1 MFREAVHT
9 RCGHGIDIVTG
20 RRFDIDGY
28 KVHDI
33 DGTLLTDDKID
44 KRLLSDQ
51 LLTRIPGKSD
61 GYSYFVPDLGE
72 SSLVGYH
79 SVDSGADRH
88 GNFVSQ
94 AYVGDFTDVY
104 PFTTFG
110 DDATWD
116 AKQTSESDYYKRI
129 PTFGTYTKSAIGS
142 RRFEMSDVAEFISHG
157 NRNLLL
163 RRLLSFIIDEFK
175 KPIGKRRSVI
185 IRDVSEHDI
194 EMWVKAAELAF
205 SPRIAASIS
214 FTTRIESLRS
224 NFYTVDDRMRYDGID
239 LTRGDEFQRSMY
251 MLVGIIDDEDGAP
264 IIEIGHNQ
272 RYVMLDGKTM
282 TFDGCEHETPS
293 LLRYLD
299 IVTSYTLAHRTFVT
313 EFLQM
318 LDITQPDM
326 RLGAL
331 AEAFTALTDTSSTIS
346 AYAEAAK
353 FVTREKKLTMTQMVT
368 RLYASSYSMLVRCM
382 RGSVDKA
389 SIDEIASLLEKTS
402 DMLDADLILDERFDA
417 MQRALAEHLVSSDG
431 DVSIAWYVIKKVSA
445 SDVDAAGDAMASM
458 DYGKLLSDNIDTVL
472 DMDEQSMA
480 RRIAVYANIIRLTR
494 RGRTDVMY
502 EMIRTCAMKCMDS
515 GNSAVAEYAC
525 RAIRTGGGGKGSIAN
540 LWLDA
545 ARAVDDDLSAYMI
558 GIWLTAGG
566 YDGVDGLM
574 RCCGTM
580 RDAGYADLIPD
591 AVNRFTD
598 GASWSDVSDTIKKI
612 GEGGLVTPDGM
623 RSVLEHV
630 DSMIGM
636 CVVSDKRYARIG
648 GDVDGVVKVSKVIAS
663 VASNDAVGF
672 ASKYAPCAMLLG
684 MLRGERGNVGYVADR
699 VLEIAAVCDAYVH
712 DVARYLSMCD
722 CYDDNAQTALR
733 ILCESDMYA
742 DEIIDTIVSGMTSSQ
757 YSLLTMLMDV
767 MSRDGNLYGMMSWK
781 LATAM
786 ARAGIDKKNIKR
798 TTKQLPKQLRPTFEA
813 IAGSVVGKPKMG
825 KKQNSDVSLDDGV
838 ADNVGY
844 QATPQQ
850 WQQTPQTYQGE
861 QNARNGRQANQP
873 QINGKRKK
881 PKKSPFGGFFKR

>member
-33 DGTLLTDDKID
+33 DGTLLADDKID
-44 KRLLSDQ
+44 KHLLSDQ
-51 LLTRIPGKSD
+51 LLTRMPGKED
-61 GYSYFVPDLGE
+61 GYSYLVPDIGE
-72 SSLVGYH
+72 ASLINYH
-79 SVDSGADRH
+79 SVDSGADRQ

-94 AYVGDFTDVY
+94 AYVGDFKEVY

-116 AKQTSESDYYKRI
+116 AKKTSESDYYKRI
-129 PTFGTYTKSAIGS
+129 PTFGIYEKSAIGS
-142 RRFEMSDVAEFISHG
+142 HRFETSDVSKFISTG
-157 NRNLLL
+157 NRNMLL
-163 RRLLSFIIDEFK
+163 RRLLSFIINEFK
-175 KPIGKRRSVI
+175 KPVGNRRSI
-185 IRDVSEHDI
+185 IIKDATEHDI
-194 EMWVKAAELAF
+194 EMWVKTVELAF

-251 MLVGIIDDEDGAP
+251 LIVGVIDDESGAP
-264 IIEIGHNQ
+264 IIEMGHNQ
-272 RYVMLDGKTM
+272 RYVVLDGKTM
-282 TFDGCEHETPS
+282 TFDGCEHEAPA

-299 IVTSYTLAHRTFVT
+299 LVTSYTLSHRTFVT

-318 LDITQPDM
+318 FDIAQPDM
-326 RLGAL
+326 RLGTL
-331 AEAFTALTDTSSTIS
+331 AEAFNALTDASSAVS
-346 AYAEAAK
+346 AYADAAK
-353 FVTREKKLTMTQMVT
+353 TVTCERSLTITPMVT
-368 RLYASSYSMLVRCM
+368 RLYVSSYSMLVRCM
-382 RGSVDKA
+382 HGNVDKG
-389 SIDEIASLLEKTS
+389 SIDEIASLLERTS
-402 DMLDADLILDERFDA
+402 DMLDADLVLDERFDT

-472 DMDEQSMA
+472 DMDEQAMA

-580 RDAGYADLIPD
+580 KDAGYADLIPD
-591 AVNRFTD
+591 SVNRFTD
-598 GASWSDVSDTIKKI
+598 GAAWTDVSAAIKKV
-612 GEGGLVTPDGM
+612 GEGELVTPDGM

-636 CVVSDKRYARIG
+636 CVVSDRRYARIG
-648 GDVDGVVKVSKVIAS
+648 GDVDGVVKVSKVVAS

-672 ASKYAPCAMLLG
+672 MPKYAPCAMLLG

-699 VLEIAAVCDAYVH
+699 VLEIDAVCDAYVK

-722 CYDDNAQTALR
+722 CYDDNAQTTLR

-786 ARAGIDKKNIKR
+786 ARAGIDKRGIKR
-798 TTKQLPKQLRPTFEA
+798 ATKQLSKQLRPTFEA
-813 IAGSVVGKPKMG
+813 IAGSVVGKPKRD
-825 KKQNSDVSLDDGV
+825 KWKDGDAGWDGAA
-838 ADNVGY
+838 ADTSGY
-844 QATPQQ
+844 QAAPQQ

-861 QNARNGRQANQP
+861 QNARDGRQANQP

>member
-1 MFREAVHT
+1 MFREAIHT
-9 RCGHGIDIVTG
+9 RCRYGIDIVTCEKMEG
-20 RRFDIDGY
+20 NGYQTHDIDRSLLNDDSIDKALLEDQLSKRVPGDADGY
-28 KVHDI
+28 KYI
-33 DGTLLTDDKID
+33 
-44 KRLLSDQ
+44 RLSD
-51 LLTRIPGKSD
+51 
-61 GYSYFVPDLGE
+61 GE
-72 SSLVGYH
+72 SSLVNIH
-79 SVDSGADRH
+79 RVDSDADRG
-88 GNFVSQ
+88 GNFVAQ
-94 AYVGDFTDVY
+94 AYVGDFSDVY

-110 DDATWD
+110 DGTVWD
-116 AKQTSESDYYKRI
+116 AKDISEADYYSRI
-129 PTFGTYTKSAIGS
+129 PSYGDMSKQVIGS
-142 RRFEMSDVAEFISHG
+142 RRFEMGDVSKFISHG
-157 NRNLLL
+157 MRRILLKK
-163 RRLLSFIIDEFK
+163 LLSFIVSEFG
-175 KPIGKRRSVI
+175 KPVGERRSVI
-185 IRDVSEHDI
+185 IRETTEKNV
-194 EMWVKAAELAF
+194 EMWIKAVELAF
-205 SPRIAASIS
+205 SPRMSSAITFA
-214 FTTRIESLRS
+214 TRLHSLS
-224 NFYTVDDRMRYDGID
+224 TNFYTVNDRGMLDGID
-239 LTRGDEFQRSMY
+239 LSRGAAYQRCKY
-251 MLVGIIDDEDGAP
+251 MIVGVIDDDGDGRSSV
-264 IIEIGHNQ
+264 IIPSDR
-272 RYVMLDGKTM
+272 RYVMLDGKAM
-282 TFDGCEHETPS
+282 SFNGDPEIPS
-293 LLRYLD
+293 LFGYLEL
-299 IVTSYTLAHRTFVT
+299 VTSYTLSHRTFVT

-318 LDITQPDM
+318 LDINQPCE
-326 RLGAL
+326 RLGEL
-331 AEAFTALTDTSSTIS
+331 VEAFTALTDSSSTAS

-353 FVTREKKLTMTQMVT
+353 PITREKKLTVTQMVT

-417 MQRALAEHLVSSDG
+417 MQRTLAEHLVSSDG

-472 DMDEQSMA
+472 DMDEQAMA

-545 ARAVDDDLSAYMI
+545 ARAVDDDLSTYMI

-580 RDAGYADLIPD
+580 RDASYADLIPD

-598 GASWSDVSDTIKKI
+598 GAAWTDVSDAIKKI

-636 CVVSDKRYARIG
+636 CVVSDRRYARIG
-648 GDVDGVVKVSKVIAS
+648 GDVDGVVKVSKVVAS
-663 VASNDAVGF
+663 VASNDAVEF
-672 ASKYAPCAMLLG
+672 TPRYAPCAMLLG
-684 MLRGERGNVGYVADR
+684 MLRGERGNVGYVADM
-699 VLEIAAVCDAYVH
+699 VLEIDAVCDAYVK

-722 CYDDNAQTALR
+722 CYDGNAQTALR

-742 DEIIDTIVSGMTSSQ
+742 DEIIGTIVSGMTSSQ
-757 YSLLTMLMDV
+757 YLLLTMLMDV

-786 ARAGIDKKNIKR
+786 ARAGIDKRGIKR
-798 TTKQLPKQLRPTFEA
+798 ATKQLPKQLRPTFEA
-813 IAGSVVGKPKMG
+813 IAGSVVGKPKRD
-825 KKQNSDVSLDDGV
+825 KLKDGDAGWDGAA
-838 ADNVGY
+838 ADTSGY
-844 QATPQQ
+844 QAAPQQ
-850 WQQTPQTYQGE
+850 WQQTQTAYQGG
-861 QNARNGRQANQP
+861 QHARAERQVDKP
-873 QINGKRKK
+873 RDDDNGKK
-881 PKKSPFGGFFKR
+881 PRKSPFGSFFRR